1 MKAYRIYLQDRW
13 IEYGIEY
20 ALSYDTALRMFNNKL
35 RELMKDT
42 KGDWADKVEFGDIV
56 ISFREHELKWHEDI
70 EIIFRKSPIIMY
82 KDGQIDVFDFLGDI
96 KKEIVQEEKKVIR
109 KKKSSKSFETFENIE
124 GQITA
129 FDLVENQEEE
139 VKVNFTKEQLE
150 TIEKLKEETE
160 WIEYSLYKSG
170 MVIFITK
177 ENKIKVISQRNITSI
192 FYIKDRYRSYFLKAN
207 GEVDSIG
214 IGITKWKNPVKTMV

>member
-1 MKAYRIYLQDRW
+1 MEI
-13 IEYGIEY
+13 
-20 ALSYDTALRMFNNKL
+20 
-35 RELMKDT
+35 
-42 KGDWADKVEFGDIV
+42 
-56 ISFREHELKWHEDI
+56 LK
-70 EIIFRKSPIIMY
+70 
-82 KDGQIDVFDFLGDI
+82 GQINLFSLMS
-96 KKEIVQEEKKVIR
+96 EKVTSEKIITLE
-109 KKKSSKSFETFENIE
+109 KPKNIYKNSEKNINLEVLE

-129 FDLVENQEEE
+129 FDLVESQEEE

-177 ENKIKVISQRNITSI
+177 ENKIKVIPQRNITAI

-207 GEVDSIG
+207 GEVDRIG
-214 IGITKWKNPVKTMV
+214 IGITKWKNPVEIITKKI

>member
-1 MKAYRIYLQDRW
+1 MEVLQ
-13 IEYGIEY
+13 
-20 ALSYDTALRMFNNKL
+20 
-35 RELMKDT
+35 
-42 KGDWADKVEFGDIV
+42 
-56 ISFREHELKWHEDI
+56 
-70 EIIFRKSPIIMY
+70 
-82 KDGQIDVFDFLGDI
+82 GQIDAFDFLGDI

-177 ENKIKVISQRNITSI
+177 ENKIKVIPQRNITSI
-192 FYIKDRYRSYFLKAN
+192 FYIKDRYRSYFLKTN
-207 GEVDSIG
+207 GEVDRIG
-214 IGITKWKNPVKTMV
+214 IGITKWKNPVETINNIKEDK

>member
-1 MKAYRIYLQDRW
+1 MEVLQ
-13 IEYGIEY
+13 
-20 ALSYDTALRMFNNKL
+20 
-35 RELMKDT
+35 
-42 KGDWADKVEFGDIV
+42 
-56 ISFREHELKWHEDI
+56 
-70 EIIFRKSPIIMY
+70 
-82 KDGQIDVFDFLGDI
+82 GQIDVFDFLGDI

-177 ENKIKVISQRNITSI
+177 ENKIKVIPQRNITSI
-192 FYIKDRYRSYFLKAN
+192 FYIKDRYRSYFLKTN

-214 IGITKWKNPVKTMV
+214 IGITKWKNPVETINNIKEDK

>member
-1 MKAYRIYLQDRW
+1 MEVLQ
-13 IEYGIEY
+13 
-20 ALSYDTALRMFNNKL
+20 
-35 RELMKDT
+35 
-42 KGDWADKVEFGDIV
+42 
-56 ISFREHELKWHEDI
+56 
-70 EIIFRKSPIIMY
+70 
-82 KDGQIDVFDFLGDI
+82 GQIDVFDFLGDI

-177 ENKIKVISQRNITSI
+177 ENKIKVIPQRNITSI
-192 FYIKDRYRSYFLKAN
+192 FYIKDRYRSYFLKTN

-214 IGITKWKNPVKTMV
+214 IGITKWKNPVKTMVKEDFKNETNFI

>member
-1 MKAYRIYLQDRW
+1 MEVLQ
-13 IEYGIEY
+13 
-20 ALSYDTALRMFNNKL
+20 
-35 RELMKDT
+35 
-42 KGDWADKVEFGDIV
+42 
-56 ISFREHELKWHEDI
+56 
-70 EIIFRKSPIIMY
+70 
-82 KDGQIDVFDFLGDI
+82 GQIDVFDFLGDI

-177 ENKIKVISQRNITSI
+177 ENKIKVIPQRNITEI

-207 GEVDSIG
+207 GEVDRIG
-214 IGITKWKNPVKTMV
+214 IGITKWKNPVKTMVKEEE

>member
-1 MKAYRIYLQDRW
+1 MEVLQ
-13 IEYGIEY
+13 
-20 ALSYDTALRMFNNKL
+20 
-35 RELMKDT
+35 
-42 KGDWADKVEFGDIV
+42 
-56 ISFREHELKWHEDI
+56 
-70 EIIFRKSPIIMY
+70 
-82 KDGQIDVFDFLGDI
+82 GQIDAFDFLGDI

-177 ENKIKVISQRNITSI
+177 ENKIKVIPQRNITSI
-192 FYIKDRYRSYFLKAN
+192 FYIKDRYRSYFLKTN

-214 IGITKWKNPVKTMV
+214 IGITKWKNPVETINNIKEDK

>member
-1 MKAYRIYLQDRW
+1 MEVLQ
-13 IEYGIEY
+13 
-20 ALSYDTALRMFNNKL
+20 
-35 RELMKDT
+35 
-42 KGDWADKVEFGDIV
+42 
-56 ISFREHELKWHEDI
+56 
-70 EIIFRKSPIIMY
+70 
-82 KDGQIDVFDFLGDI
+82 GQIDAFDFLGDI

-129 FDLVENQEEE
+129 FDLVESQEEE
-139 VKVNFTKEQLE
+139 VKVYFTKEQLE

-177 ENKIKVISQRNITSI
+177 ENKIKVIPQRNITSI
-192 FYIKDRYRSYFLKAN
+192 FYIKDRYRSYFLKTN
-207 GEVDSIG
+207 GEVDRIG
-214 IGITKWKNPVKTMV
+214 IGITKWKNPVKTMVKEDFKNETNFI

>member
-1 MKAYRIYLQDRW
+1 MEVLQ
-13 IEYGIEY
+13 
-20 ALSYDTALRMFNNKL
+20 
-35 RELMKDT
+35 
-42 KGDWADKVEFGDIV
+42 
-56 ISFREHELKWHEDI
+56 
-70 EIIFRKSPIIMY
+70 
-82 KDGQIDVFDFLGDI
+82 GQIDVFDFLGDI

-177 ENKIKVISQRNITSI
+177 ENKIKVIPQRNITSI
-192 FYIKDRYRSYFLKAN
+192 FYIKDRYRSYFLKTN
-207 GEVDSIG
+207 GEVDRIG
-214 IGITKWKNPVKTMV
+214 IGITKWKNPVETINNIKEDK

>member
-1 MKAYRIYLQDRW
+1 MEVLQ
-13 IEYGIEY
+13 
-20 ALSYDTALRMFNNKL
+20 
-35 RELMKDT
+35 
-42 KGDWADKVEFGDIV
+42 
-56 ISFREHELKWHEDI
+56 
-70 EIIFRKSPIIMY
+70 
-82 KDGQIDVFDFLGDI
+82 GQIDVFDFLGDI

>member
-1 MKAYRIYLQDRW
+1 
-13 IEYGIEY
+13 
-20 ALSYDTALRMFNNKL
+20 
-35 RELMKDT
+35 
-42 KGDWADKVEFGDIV
+42 
-56 ISFREHELKWHEDI
+56 
-70 EIIFRKSPIIMY
+70 
-82 KDGQIDVFDFLGDI
+82 
-96 KKEIVQEEKKVIR
+96 
-109 KKKSSKSFETFENIE
+109 

-214 IGITKWKNPVKTMV
+214 IVEKSS

>member
-1 MKAYRIYLQDRW
+1 MSKLVWNMEVLQ
-13 IEYGIEY
+13 
-20 ALSYDTALRMFNNKL
+20 
-35 RELMKDT
+35 
-42 KGDWADKVEFGDIV
+42 
-56 ISFREHELKWHEDI
+56 
-70 EIIFRKSPIIMY
+70 
-82 KDGQIDVFDFLGDI
+82 GQIDVFDFLGDI

-170 MVIFITK
+170 MVIFITR
-177 ENKIKVISQRNITSI
+177 EILHQ
-192 FYIKDRYRSYFLKAN
+192 FYIKDRYRSYFLKTN
-207 GEVDSIG
+207 GEVDRIG
-214 IGITKWKNPVKTMV
+214 IGITKWKNPVETINNIKEDK

>member
-1 MKAYRIYLQDRW
+1 MEVLQ
-13 IEYGIEY
+13 
-20 ALSYDTALRMFNNKL
+20 
-35 RELMKDT
+35 
-42 KGDWADKVEFGDIV
+42 
-56 ISFREHELKWHEDI
+56 
-70 EIIFRKSPIIMY
+70 
-82 KDGQIDVFDFLGDI
+82 GQIDAFDFLGDI

-109 KKKSSKSFETFENIE
+109 KKKSSKSFENIE

-129 FDLVENQEEE
+129 FDLVESQEEE

-177 ENKIKVISQRNITSI
+177 ENKIKVIPQRNITAM

-207 GEVDSIG
+207 GEVDRIG
-214 IGITKWKNPVKTMV
+214 IGITKWKNPVETINNIKEDK

>member
-1 MKAYRIYLQDRW
+1 MEILKEQINLFSLMSEKVTSEKIITLEKPKNIYKN
-13 IEYGIEY
+13 
-20 ALSYDTALRMFNNKL
+20 S
-35 RELMKDT
+35 
-42 KGDWADKVEFGDIV
+42 
-56 ISFREHELKWHEDI
+56 
-70 EIIFRKSPIIMY
+70 
-82 KDGQIDVFDFLGDI
+82 
-96 KKEIVQEEKKVIR
+96 EK
-109 KKKSSKSFETFENIE
+109 NINLEVLE

-129 FDLVENQEEE
+129 FDLVESQEEE

-177 ENKIKVISQRNITSI
+177 ENKIKVIPQRNITAI

-207 GEVDSIG
+207 GEVDRIG
-214 IGITKWKNPVKTMV
+214 IGITKWKNPVEIITKKI

>member
-1 MKAYRIYLQDRW
+1 MEVLQ
-13 IEYGIEY
+13 
-20 ALSYDTALRMFNNKL
+20 
-35 RELMKDT
+35 
-42 KGDWADKVEFGDIV
+42 
-56 ISFREHELKWHEDI
+56 
-70 EIIFRKSPIIMY
+70 
-82 KDGQIDVFDFLGDI
+82 GQIDVFDFLGDI

-170 MVIFITK
+170 MVIFITR
-177 ENKIKVISQRNITSI
+177 EILHQ
-192 FYIKDRYRSYFLKAN
+192 FYIKDRYRSYFLKTN
-207 GEVDSIG
+207 GEVDRIG
-214 IGITKWKNPVKTMV
+214 IGITKWKNPVETINNIKEDK

>member
-1 MKAYRIYLQDRW
+1 MEVLQ
-13 IEYGIEY
+13 
-20 ALSYDTALRMFNNKL
+20 
-35 RELMKDT
+35 
-42 KGDWADKVEFGDIV
+42 
-56 ISFREHELKWHEDI
+56 
-70 EIIFRKSPIIMY
+70 
-82 KDGQIDVFDFLGDI
+82 GQIDVFDFLGDI
-96 KKEIVQEEKKVIR
+96 KKEIVQGEKKVIR

>member
-1 MKAYRIYLQDRW
+1 MEVLQ
-13 IEYGIEY
+13 
-20 ALSYDTALRMFNNKL
+20 
-35 RELMKDT
+35 
-42 KGDWADKVEFGDIV
+42 
-56 ISFREHELKWHEDI
+56 
-70 EIIFRKSPIIMY
+70 
-82 KDGQIDVFDFLGDI
+82 GQIDAFDFLGDI

-170 MVIFITK
+170 MVIFITR
-177 ENKIKVISQRNITSI
+177 EILHQ
-192 FYIKDRYRSYFLKAN
+192 YF
-207 GEVDSIG
+207 I
-214 IGITKWKNPVKTMV
+214 